1 MTQDSPKA
9 YTIQDAADLAGV
21 SKEVIRAHIKRGNLT
36 ARYPSTRPVILAAEL
51 DEWLTNLPT
60 DA

>member
-1 MTQDSPKA
+1 MTPDSPKA

-51 DEWLTNLPT
+51 DEWLNNLPT